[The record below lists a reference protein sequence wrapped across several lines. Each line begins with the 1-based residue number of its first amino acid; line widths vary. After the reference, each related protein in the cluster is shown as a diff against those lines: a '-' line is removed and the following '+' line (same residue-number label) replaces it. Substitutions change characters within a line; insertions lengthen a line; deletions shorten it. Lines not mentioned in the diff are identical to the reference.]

1 MYSSKILL
9 INDDTYKWLINTYKR
24 LINDDTIKTEY
35 QTLAYT
41 EHIHQRSCRGVVHNM
56 IGLIGLFLIS
66 LMERADSIG
75 IFSENLINA
84 GKTRI

>member
-1 MYSSKILL
+1 MRTFPPSVAAPFSVLVAFMYSSKILL
-9 INDDTYKWLINTYKR
+9 INDDTYKWLIILTKR
-24 LINDDTIKTEY
+24 LINDDTVKTEY

-66 LMERADSIG
+66 LME
-75 IFSENLINA
+75 
-84 GKTRI
+84 